1 MRLREVIRARSC
13 GASLAVSRTVNLI
26 HRAWRRHL
34 RDRRGGGWVVHGAE
48 WPGVGPGAV
57 GPSLALVSWKEGQAC
72 LSSVC

>member
-13 GASLAVSRTVNLI
+13 GALLAVSRTVNLI

-48 WPGVGPGAV
+48 WPGVGP
-57 GPSLALVSWKEGQAC
+57 SLALVSWKEGQAC